1 MASETQ
7 RYEARQ
13 DAGESGTAFS
23 NWRRTWPAWLLLG
36 LILVVFFSNLLRLG
50 RQALF
55 GQALIGAAGGSGTI
69 AEFFAPNVQ
78 EWGAELYAWSR
89 QYDLPVNML
98 ATVMQL
104 ESCGRVD
111 AVSPAG
117 ALGLFQV
124 MPFHFAEGEEP
135 LIPATNAQRSAA
147 FLQEC
152 RGYAEGDI
160 TLTLACYN
168 GGPSVTV
175 RAFSRWPRETQV
187 YARWGAAIYTDA
199 MRGRSRSNALA
210 DWWDAGGSH
219 LCAQAAA
226 ATS

>member
-1 MASETQ
+1 LASEIQ
-7 RYEARQ
+7 RTETRQ
-13 DAGESGTAFS
+13 GMGKSETAIG
-23 NWRRTWPAWLLLG
+23 NWRHTWPAWLLLG
-36 LILVVFFSNLLRLG
+36 LILVVVFSNLWQLG
-50 RQALF
+50 RQAL
-55 GQALIGAAGGSGTI
+55 IGGTDWAGTLAA
-69 AEFFAPNVQ
+69 FFAPSVQ

-89 QYDLPVNML
+89 EYELPVNLL

-111 AVSPAG
+111 AISPAG

-124 MPFHFAEGEEP
+124 MPFHFVAGEEP
-135 LIPATNAQRSAA
+135 LMPATNALRSAA

-168 GGPSVTV
+168 GGPGVTV
-175 RAFSRWPRETQV
+175 RPFSRWPRETQV

-199 MRGRSRSNALA
+199 QRGRSRSNALA
-210 DWWDAGGSH
+210 DWWDAGGSR

-226 ATS
+226 HS